1 MPQDAF
7 HIRRLA
13 SELNQTLTGAK
24 INKITQPSK
33 DELYFVL
40 YTGKT
45 TVKLLISAHATGAR
59 VCLTT
64 FEKEPLAI
72 PPNFCMLLR
81 KHLQGA
87 EILGVRQYETER
99 IIEISLHCTTD
110 FSQSNR
116 TLICELMGKYSNI
129 VLVENGVILGALKI
143 APLNDDNHRVLLPGA
158 KYVSPAPQ
166 DKISPVDEIE
176 IDKAYRAFVCNHGE
190 NYDSETLAKFFFE
203 NVAGYALS
211 TARELVLR
219 AKTAPDFAKFAV
231 DFYLNE
237 PCNPHL
243 TKTDFFAFE
252 VVGGEKKPSL
262 MKAQDEFFSAKETT
276 KGFEDKKRKIESVL
290 NAYKKKTQKRL
301 QETLERLKDAEKA
314 DENRVKG
321 ELLTANIYRIPK
333 GAKSVELDNWYD
345 GTTLKI
351 ALDDTKT
358 PAQNAQKYFKNYNK
372 QKRTKEVLAPMQTQA
387 ETELNYIESVYFSLA
402 RAEIQD
408 DIKEIET
415 ELIELGLMR
424 APVQKINAKKQ
435 AEIPFRTF
443 EKDGF
448 TILVGRNNL
457 QNDRL
462 LKLATADDIWL
473 HAQKYH
479 SSHVIIKTEGKSVP
493 DSVLVFAAELCAYY
507 SSGRDSGKI
516 PVDYCKKKTVKK
528 PPKSKA
534 GFVIYTEQKTL
545 LVEPKKP

>member
-33 DELYFVL
+33 DELFFIV

-45 TVKLLISAHATGAR
+45 TARLLISAHATGAR
-59 VCLTT
+59 VCLSAQD
-64 FEKEPLAI
+64 KEPLAI

-87 EILGVRQYETER
+87 EILGVCQHETER

-116 TLICELMGKYSNI
+116 TLICELMGKYSNV
-129 VLVENGVILGALKI
+129 VLTENGVILGALKI
-143 APLNDDNHRVLLPGA
+143 APLTDDNHRVLLPGA
-158 KYVSPAPQ
+158 KYVYPAPQ
-166 DKISPVDEIE
+166 DKVSPVDE
-176 IDKAYRAFVCNHGE
+176 RAINETYSAFQTTHE
-190 NYDSETLAKFFFE
+190 NAVDSETLTKFFFE
-203 NVAGYALS
+203 RVSGYALS
-211 TARELVLR
+211 TSRELVSR
-219 AKTAPDFAKFAV
+219 AKNKADFAKFAV

-237 PCNPHL
+237 PCNPHV
-243 TKTDFFAFE
+243 TSTDFFAFE
-252 VVGGEKKPSL
+252 VVGGAKKLSL
-262 MKAQDEFFSAKETT
+262 MQAQDEYFFAKETR
-276 KGFEDKKRKIESVL
+276 KGFDDKKRKLESVL

-314 DENRVKG
+314 DENRIKG
-321 ELLTANIYRIPK
+321 ELLTANIYRIK
-333 GAKSVELDNWYD
+333 RGERQVELENWYD
-345 GTTLKI
+345 NTTLKI
-351 ALDDTKT
+351 ALDETKT
-358 PAQNAQKYFKNYNK
+358 PAQNAQKYFKIYNK
-372 QKRTKEVLAPMQTQA
+372 QKRAKEILAPMQTRD
-387 ETELNYIESVYFSLA
+387 ETELDYIESVFCA
-402 RAEIQD
+402 ITNAESQTD
-408 DIKEIET
+408 LKEIET
-415 ELIELGLMR
+415 ELVSLGLMR

-435 AEIPFRTF
+435 AETPFRTF

-448 TILVGRNNL
+448 TILLGRNNL

-462 LKLATADDIWL
+462 LKIANADDIWL

-479 SSHVIIKTEGKSVP
+479 SSHAIIKTDGKALP

-516 PVDYCKKKTVKK
+516 PVDYCKRKTVKK

-534 GFVIYTEQKTL
+534 GFVVYTEQKTL